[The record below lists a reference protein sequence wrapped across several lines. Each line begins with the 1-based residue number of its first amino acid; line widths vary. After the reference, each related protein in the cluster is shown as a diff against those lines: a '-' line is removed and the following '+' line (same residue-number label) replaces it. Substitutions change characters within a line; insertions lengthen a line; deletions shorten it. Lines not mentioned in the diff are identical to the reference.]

1 MNLYDE
7 AVRILEI
14 YGKTMQD
21 IVFIQGSKF
30 RISWDNFVSVAKET
44 NYDNGFG
51 AQEVAMDLV
60 LVGDDF
66 WLEREEYDGSEGWAF
81 KQIPLPVRR
90 VEAVENLSVH
100 GKQIGWETLED
111 ILNHADEMEGE

>member
-7 AVRILEI
+7 TVRILDD

-21 IVFIQGSKF
+21 IVFIQGNDF

-44 NYDNGFG
+44 NYDDGFG

-60 LVGDDF
+60 LVGDGF
-66 WLEREEYDGSEGWAF
+66 WLEREEYDGSEGWVF
-81 KQIPLPVRR
+81 KQMPSPVRR
-90 VEAVENLSVH
+90 VEVVENLSVH
-100 GKQIGWETLED
+100 EEQIGWETLED
-111 ILNHADEMEGE
+111 IFNHNSEKENE